1 MSTLT
6 LTHPAANEDWEKLL
20 AFSQLVH
27 PKDDPALFVHLYRE
41 RPDLSPED
49 HAMLVE
55 EEQVIATCSLL
66 PHHHYFGD
74 SELEVGEIGL
84 MGTHPDR
91 RLEGHA
97 ERLLN
102 HWLSVAKDRGYP
114 YVYLYGIP
122 RFYEKFGFAYAAPF
136 HAFPAL
142 RMGREV
148 LEPVMSPYRVRPLNA
163 ADVPVLQ
170 ELYDMANC
178 RTPMA
183 EVRSP
188 EYWTYRLGHTR
199 QGGFGWWVAVDENN
213 QPHGYVWAD
222 LAHARL
228 REVVV
233 GDDEAARAILQWMK
247 WELAERKLPE
257 FTAQVPLN
265 QRFAQVARRMG
276 AYTADPHTLAPG
288 NWGAMVK
295 VLRLQPVLEAMRPR
309 LEERLLDSR
318 YARAEVMVTLMMG
331 DEAVSLRWA
340 PNNQRLQ
347 VAPGSVGHE
356 IKLPPAC
363 WGPVLTGYKAADEIH
378 GLELS
383 DPEKHLLRTLFA
395 GGSPYIWDLEQSDAL

>member
-1 MSTLT
+1 MSTIT
-6 LTHPAANEDWEKLL
+6 LTHPSTNEDWEKLL
-20 AFSQLVH
+20 AFSKLVH
-27 PKDDPALFVHLYRE
+27 PGDDPALFVHLYKE

-55 EEQVIATCSLL
+55 DDQVIATCSLL

-102 HWLSVAKDRGYP
+102 HWLTEARDRGYP

-136 HAFPAL
+136 HAFPSL
-142 RMGREV
+142 RMTREV
-148 LEPVMSPYRVRPLNA
+148 LEPVLTPYRVRPMNA

-170 ELYDMANC
+170 ELYDMANF

-188 EYWTYRLGHTR
+188 EYWTFRLAQTR

-213 QPHGYVWAD
+213 QPHGYAWAD
-222 LAHARL
+222 MEKARL
-228 REVVV
+228 REVVC
-233 GDDEAARAILQWMK
+233 GDDEAVRAILQWMK
-247 WELAERKLPE
+247 WTLAERKLSE
-257 FTAQVPLN
+257 FTAQVPMD
-265 QRFAQVARRMG
+265 QRFARQAVRLG
-276 AYTADPHTLAPG
+276 AWVTDPHALFPG
-288 NWGAMVK
+288 NWGAMIK
-295 VLRLQPVLEAMRPR
+295 VLRLQPLLEALRPQ

-318 YARAEVMVTLMMG
+318 YARAEVMVTLVMG
-331 DEAVSLRWA
+331 DEAVSLRYGS
-340 PNNQRLQ
+340 NQKLL

-356 IKLPPAC
+356 IKLPPAA
-363 WGPVLTGYKAADEIH
+363 WGPVLTGYKLAEEIP
-378 GLELS
+378 GVELN
-383 DPEKHLLRTLFA
+383 DAEKHLMRTLF
-395 GGSPYIWDLEQSDAL
+395 GNGHPYIWDLEAAI